1 MLGRKY
7 TALCLSQLF
16 VIFLNFINKKK
27 QQYLFS
33 NLSPEDIFLLPEAM
47 KATPWHLQLIFFIL
61 IIFFLIILLIAVRK
75 ESKATFHTY
84 VPNIIIFGLI
94 SSGLIYL
101 NFIRNPTGAC
111 F

>member
-1 MLGRKY
+1 MLQF
-7 TALCLSQLF
+7 LSQLF

-33 NLSPEDIFLLPEAM
+33 NLSPEDIFTSRSNESHSLAL
-47 KATPWHLQLIFFIL
+47 TTYLFTL
-61 IIFFLIILLIAVRK
+61 IIFFLIILLIALRK

-111 F
+111 FPKINL

>member
-1 MLGRKY
+1 M
-7 TALCLSQLF
+7 
-16 VIFLNFINKKK
+16 
-27 QQYLFS
+27 
-33 NLSPEDIFLLPEAM
+33 
-47 KATPWHLQLIFFIL
+47 FFTL
-61 IIFFLIILLIAVRK
+61 IIFFLIILLIALRK

-111 F
+111 FSENKPMICASLQEFPNTRNDWI